1 MPFRPSPEPLALG
14 HEQSTAWLRNMRSIA
29 NSTLFNGDGSPS
41 LKSEKLSDSKEIQK
55 WVGKYLDVGE
65 FVMDQSVAALGATSW
80 FERRR

>member
-1 MPFRPSPEPLALG
+1 MLLHPSPLTFTYTLG
-14 HEQSTAWLRNMRSIA
+14 TPRLQSMRTTA

-41 LKSEKLSDSKEIQK
+41 LRSDKLTESKEIQK

-65 FVMDQSVAALGATSW
+65 FVMDQSVAAMGATSW